1 MQLLHGSG
9 KTAVL
14 VERIIN
20 KIVNE
25 KIDIDKLLVVTFT
38 NAAASEMRAR
48 IMDAIYKYL
57 EEKPEDEHM
66 QKQTI
71 LMGKSNICTIHSF
84 CLDVIKNNFYEISI
98 SPNFRIG
105 DQTEIEL
112 LKQEVLEDMFEEKYI
127 EENKEFLDLINTY
140 TNYRGDEPLKEIIL
154 KIHRFIQASPFPEEW
169 LEEKIEEFNLKQN
182 LETDFSNTAWGKILI
197 NVFEDDLYSCIIE
210 LKSIKKDLD
219 KFIELEK
226 FSKTISSDIEKLEEL
241 KSNTDSWDK
250 LYELSNSLKWDTWP
264 RDSKIVIEQK
274 EIAKEKRDNVK
285 KKFSKIRDKILICDS
300 RRANE
305 DISSMY
311 NIMYAIK
318 NIIIEFIQKYQEAKK
333 EKNIVDFSDI
343 EHFTL
348 KILLEKK
355 EDKYIPTKTAEKY
368 MEKFEEIAIDEY
380 QDSNLVQE
388 YILNAVSRGNNTFM
402 VGDVKQSIYKF
413 RQARPELFINKYET
427 YKLKEQK
434 NESDSLKIQLFKN
447 FRSRKNVL
455 DITNFVFENIMSK
468 QLGDINYDEKEYLN
482 LGANFEEPQE
492 ECNFAG
498 KTELAIIDLKEAEDE
513 QKEENENI
521 EDIVIEAKLVAD
533 KIQEL
538 INSKY
543 KVYDKKIGYRDIS
556 YKDIV
561 ILLRAT
567 SNLAPIY
574 ERELNNLNI
583 PVFSDVGTQYLETVE
598 IQTIMSV
605 LKIIDNPM
613 QDIPLVSV
621 LRSPI
626 GKFDDNDLIQIKLQ
640 GSHKKYDYFYE
651 ILLEASKNE
660 KLPINKKIRDF
671 LEQLEKWRKQREY
684 LALDELI
691 WQIYLDT
698 GYYNY
703 VSLMPNGVL
712 RQANLNILFEKAKEY
727 EKSTFKSLFN
737 FINFIDK
744 LKTNNGDMDSAKLI
758 GENED
763 VVRIMSIHKS
773 KGLEFPVVFLC
784 STAKKFNMQDLNDNI
799 LLHQDI
805 GIGPKYIDYER
816 RIEYNTLAKIAIAEK
831 IKTETISEEMRILY
845 VALTRAKEKLII
857 TGLSKDI
864 EKEQKKKKDLLETYN
879 EKNINPNI
887 LKNYKSYLDWIELVY
902 LNNINEMKYII
913 DLKIYTKDE
922 LLQKWNKEEN
932 ESIEE
937 TDEIKGL
944 EEISENKKLKE
955 ILDWKYKNIEASTI
969 QAKTSVSKI
978 KEIENKN
985 LEFIFEDKIE
995 YNVQNM
1001 KKPKFLQ
1008 NSVNITNAQIGTLM
1022 HLCIQKL
1029 DEKQDYTYEKIEN
1042 LIEKMI
1048 QNEIITKQEA
1058 EKININKLL
1067 SYTKSDLYKNLK
1079 KAKEIHKEQPFYMNI
1094 PANEIYDVNIEEKIL
1109 VQGVVDLY
1117 YIDENDNII
1126 LVDYKTDYVK
1136 KDEKELI
1143 EKYQKQLSIYKQAI
1157 EEALQKEVYKTYI
1170 YSIYLDKSIEL

>member
-413 RQARPELFINKYET
+413 RQARPELFINKYEA

-434 NESDSLKIQLFKN
+434 NENDSLKIQLFKN

-1117 YIDENDNII
+1117 YIDENYNII

>member
-343 EHFTL
+343 EHFAL

-388 YILNAVSRGNNTFM
+388 YILNAVSRGNNIFM

-434 NESDSLKIQLFKN
+434 NENDSLKIQLFKN

-492 ECNFAG
+492 KCDFAG

-651 ILLEASKNE
+651 NLLEASKNE
-660 KLPINKKIRDF
+660 KLSINKKIRDF

-887 LKNYKSYLDWIELVY
+887 LKNYKSYLDWMELVY

>member
-1 MQLLHGSG
+1 
-9 KTAVL
+9 
-14 VERIIN
+14 
-20 KIVNE
+20 
-25 KIDIDKLLVVTFT
+25 
-38 NAAASEMRAR
+38 MRAR

-57 EEKPEDEHM
+57 EENPEDEHM

-127 EENKEFLDLINTY
+127 EEDQEFLNLINTY
-140 TNYRGDEPLKEIIL
+140 TNYRSDEQLKDLIL

-169 LEEKIEEFNLKQN
+169 LENKIEEFNLKQD
-182 LETDFSNTAWGKILI
+182 LDKDFSNTVWGKILI
-197 NVFEDDLYSCIIE
+197 NIFEEELSSCIIE
-210 LKSIKKDLD
+210 LKSVKRQLD
-219 KFIELEK
+219 KFTELEK
-226 FSKTISSDIEKLEEL
+226 FSRTILTDIEKLEEL
-241 KSNTDSWDK
+241 KANADSWDK
-250 LYELSNSLKWDTWP
+250 LYEISNSLKWDTWP

-274 EIAKEKRDNVK
+274 EIAKEKRDNIK
-285 KKFSKIRDKILICDS
+285 KKFLKIRDKILICNS
-300 RRANE
+300 RKANE
-305 DISSMY
+305 DISDMY
-311 NIMYAIK
+311 NIMYAVK
-318 NIIIEFIQKYQEAKK
+318 NIIIEFIEKYQEAKK
-333 EKNIVDFSDI
+333 EKNLVDFSDI
-343 EHFTL
+343 EHFAL
-348 KILLEKK
+348 KILLTKQ
-355 EDKYIPTKTAEKY
+355 EDKYVPTKTAKKY
-368 MEKFEEIAIDEY
+368 IQKFEEIAIDEY

-388 YILNAVSRGNNTFM
+388 YILNAVSKGNNIFM

-427 YKLKEQK
+427 YKLKDQK
-434 NESDSLKIQLFKN
+434 EAEDNLKIQLFKN
-447 FRSRKNVL
+447 FRSRKNIL

-482 LGANFEEPQE
+482 LGANFEEPKE
-492 ECNFAG
+492 ECTFAG
-498 KTELAIIDLKEAEDE
+498 KTELAIIDLKEIEDE

-521 EDIVIEAKLVAD
+521 EDIIIEAKLVAE

-538 INSKY
+538 IESKY
-543 KVYDKKIGYRDIS
+543 KVYDKKLGYRDIS

-561 ILLRAT
+561 ILLRST

-574 ERELNNLNI
+574 ERELNNRNI
-583 PVFSDVGTQYLETVE
+583 PVFSDVGTQYLETIEV
-598 IQTIMSV
+598 QTIMSV
-605 LKIIDNPM
+605 LKIIDNPL
-613 QDIPLVSV
+613 QDIPLVTV

-640 GSHKKYDYFYE
+640 GGNKKYDYFYE
-651 ILLEASKNE
+651 LLLEVVKNE
-660 KLPINKKIRDF
+660 ELSINKKIQSF
-671 LEQLEKWRKQREY
+671 LEQIQKWREQREY
-684 LALDELI
+684 LPLDELI

-744 LKTNNGDMDSAKLI
+744 LKNNKGDMDSAKLI

-784 STAKKFNMQDLNDNI
+784 STSKKFNLQDLNDNI

-816 RIEYNTLAKIAIAEK
+816 RIEYNTLAKVAIAEK

-857 TGLSKDI
+857 TGISKDI
-864 EKEQKKKKDLLETYN
+864 EKECKKKRELLEIYN
-879 EKNINPNI
+879 EKTINSSI
-887 LKNYKSYLDWIELVY
+887 LKNYKSYLDWIELIY
-902 LNNINEMKYII
+902 LNSTESMKNMV
-913 DLKIYTKDE
+913 DLKIYAKDN
-922 LLQKWNKEEN
+922 LLKKWKEE
-932 ESIEE
+932 EGEKIEE
-937 TDEIKGL
+937 VNGIEGL
-944 EEISENKKLKE
+944 KDLQENSKLKE
-955 ILDWKYKNIEASTI
+955 ILNWKYKNIEASTI

-978 KEIENKN
+978 KEMENQNIK
-985 LEFIFEDKIE
+985 FIFEDKME
-995 YNVQNM
+995 YNTQNM
-1001 KKPKFLQ
+1001 KKPNFLKE
-1008 NSVNITNAQIGTLM
+1008 SISITNAQIGTLM

-1029 DEKQDYTYEKIEN
+1029 DEKREYSYEDFEN
-1042 LIEKMI
+1042 MINKMVKD
-1048 QNEIITKQEA
+1048 EIITKQEA
-1058 EKININKLL
+1058 QKININKLL
-1067 SYTKSDLYKNLK
+1067 SYTKSDLYNNLK
-1079 KAKEIHKEQPFYMNI
+1079 KAKEIHKEQPFYINI
-1094 PANEIYDVNIEEKIL
+1094 PANEIYDVNIEENIL
-1109 VQGVVDLY
+1109 VQGVIDLY

-1126 LVDYKTDYVK
+1126 LVDFKTDYVK
-1136 KDEKELI
+1136 QNEQELI
-1143 EKYQKQLSIYKQAI
+1143 EKYKKQLLIYKKAI

-1170 YSIYLDKSIEL
+1170 YSIYLDKNIEI

>member
-182 LETDFSNTAWGKILI
+182 VETDFSNTAWGKILI

-343 EHFTL
+343 EHFAL

-388 YILNAVSRGNNTFM
+388 YILNAVSRGNNTLM

-413 RQARPELFINKYET
+413 RQARPELFINKYEA

-498 KTELAIIDLKEAEDE
+498 KTELAIIDLKKSEDE

-879 EKNINPNI
+879 EKNINPSI
-887 LKNYKSYLDWIELVY
+887 LKNYKSYLDWMELVY

-985 LEFIFEDKIE
+985 LEYIFEDKIE

>member
-241 KSNTDSWDK
+241 KSNRDSWDK

-343 EHFTL
+343 EHFAL

-413 RQARPELFINKYET
+413 RQARPELFINKYEA

-434 NESDSLKIQLFKN
+434 NENDSLKIQLFKN

-640 GSHKKYDYFYE
+640 ESHKKYDYFYE

-816 RIEYNTLAKIAIAEK
+816 RIEYNTLAKTAIAEK

-879 EKNINPNI
+879 EKNINPSI
-887 LKNYKSYLDWIELVY
+887 LKNYKSYLDWMELVY

-985 LEFIFEDKIE
+985 LEYIFEDKIE

-1117 YIDENDNII
+1117 YIDENYNII

>member
-241 KSNTDSWDK
+241 KSNRDSWDK

-388 YILNAVSRGNNTFM
+388 YILNAVSRGNNIFM

-468 QLGDINYDEKEYLN
+468 QLGDINYNEKEYLN

-498 KTELAIIDLKEAEDE
+498 KTELAIIDLKESEDE

-521 EDIVIEAKLVAD
+521 EDIVVEAKLVAD

-816 RIEYNTLAKIAIAEK
+816 RIEYNTLAKIAIAKK

>member
-98 SPNFRIG
+98 SPNFRIV

-169 LEEKIEEFNLKQN
+169 LEKKIEEFNLKQN
-182 LETDFSNTAWGKILI
+182 LETDFSNTAWGEILI

-274 EIAKEKRDNVK
+274 EIAKEKRDNIK

-343 EHFTL
+343 EHFAL

-388 YILNAVSRGNNTFM
+388 YILNAVSRGNNIFM

-902 LNNINEMKYII
+902 LNNINEMKDII

>member
-140 TNYRGDEPLKEIIL
+140 TNYRGDEQLKEIIL

-274 EIAKEKRDNVK
+274 EIAKEKRDNIK

-413 RQARPELFINKYET
+413 RQARLELFINKYET

-434 NESDSLKIQLFKN
+434 NENDSLKIQLFKN

-498 KTELAIIDLKEAEDE
+498 KTELAIIDLKKSEDE

-816 RIEYNTLAKIAIAEK
+816 RIEYNTLAKTAIAEK

-879 EKNINPNI
+879 EKNINPSI
-887 LKNYKSYLDWIELVY
+887 LKNYKSYLDWMELVY

-985 LEFIFEDKIE
+985 LEYIFEDKIE

-1117 YIDENDNII
+1117 YIDENYNII

>member
-343 EHFTL
+343 EHFAL

-388 YILNAVSRGNNTFM
+388 YILNAVSRGNNIFM

-413 RQARPELFINKYET
+413 RQARPELFINKYEA

-434 NESDSLKIQLFKN
+434 NENDSLKIQLFKN

-492 ECNFAG
+492 KCDFAG

-879 EKNINPNI
+879 EKNINPSI
-887 LKNYKSYLDWIELVY
+887 LKNYKSYLDWMELVY

-1117 YIDENDNII
+1117 YIDENYNII

>member
-343 EHFTL
+343 EHFAL

-388 YILNAVSRGNNTFM
+388 YILNAVSRGNNIFM

>member
-333 EKNIVDFSDI
+333 EKNIVDFNDI
-343 EHFTL
+343 EHFAL
-348 KILLEKK
+348 KILLE
-355 EDKYIPTKTAEKY
+355 EQGNKYVPTKTAEKY

-388 YILNAVSRGNNTFM
+388 YILNAVSRGNNIFM

-434 NESDSLKIQLFKN
+434 NENDSLKIQLFKN

-498 KTELAIIDLKEAEDE
+498 KTELAIIDLKESEDE

-521 EDIVIEAKLVAD
+521 EDIVVEAKLVAD

-543 KVYDKKIGYRDIS
+543 KVYDKKIGYRDVS

-640 GSHKKYDYFYE
+640 DSHKKYDYFYE

-660 KLPINKKIRDF
+660 KLSINKKIRDF

-816 RIEYNTLAKIAIAEK
+816 RIEYNTLAKTAIAEK

-902 LNNINEMKYII
+902 LNNINEMKDII

-937 TDEIKGL
+937 TDEIEGL

>member
-182 LETDFSNTAWGKILI
+182 VETDFSNTAWGKILI

-388 YILNAVSRGNNTFM
+388 YILNAVSRGNNIFM

-498 KTELAIIDLKEAEDE
+498 KTEFAIIDLKESEDE

-879 EKNINPNI
+879 EKNINPSI
-887 LKNYKSYLDWIELVY
+887 LKNYKSYLDWMELVY

-985 LEFIFEDKIE
+985 LEYIFEDKIE

-1117 YIDENDNII
+1117 YIDENYNII

>member
-169 LEEKIEEFNLKQN
+169 LEKKIEEFNLKQN

-343 EHFTL
+343 EHFAL

-413 RQARPELFINKYET
+413 RQARPELFINKYEA

-434 NESDSLKIQLFKN
+434 NENDSLKIQLFKN

-879 EKNINPNI
+879 EKNINPSI
-887 LKNYKSYLDWIELVY
+887 LKNYKSYLDWMELVY

-985 LEFIFEDKIE
+985 LEYIFEDKIE

-1117 YIDENDNII
+1117 YIDENYNII

>member
-343 EHFTL
+343 EHFAL

-388 YILNAVSRGNNTFM
+388 YILNAVSRGNNIFM

-498 KTELAIIDLKEAEDE
+498 KTEFAIIDLKESEDE

-660 KLPINKKIRDF
+660 KLSINKKIRDF

-902 LNNINEMKYII
+902 LNNINEMKDII

-932 ESIEE
+932 ESREE
-937 TDEIKGL
+937 TDEIEGL

-978 KEIENKN
+978 KEIENQN
-985 LEFIFEDKIE
+985 LEYIFEDKTE

-1008 NSVNITNAQIGTLM
+1008 DSVNITNAQIGTLM

>member
-182 LETDFSNTAWGKILI
+182 VETDFSNTAWGKILI

-343 EHFTL
+343 EHFAL

-388 YILNAVSRGNNTFM
+388 YILNAVSRGNNIFM

-413 RQARPELFINKYET
+413 RQARPELFINKYEA

-498 KTELAIIDLKEAEDE
+498 KTELAIIDLKKSEDE

-879 EKNINPNI
+879 EKNINPSI
-887 LKNYKSYLDWIELVY
+887 LKNYKSYLDWMELVY

-985 LEFIFEDKIE
+985 LEYIFEDKIE

>member
-343 EHFTL
+343 EHFAL

-388 YILNAVSRGNNTFM
+388 YILNAVSRGNNIFM

-434 NESDSLKIQLFKN
+434 NENDSLKIQLFKN

-902 LNNINEMKYII
+902 LNNINEMKDII